1 MLSLSLINVL
11 KLSSHKNLPA
21 RRMFITERVRHR
33 RLNQI
38 FCVNTCS
45 ANPFFPHL
53 SLALSGGLIGLAASA
68 IGLAPDIDKYLHLL
82 ILPVLDCFDDP
93 ESRVCYYACESMYNI
108 SKVART
114 GVLEYFNQIF
124 DGLVKLFAHVDVDVK
139 NGAMLLDRLIKDI
152 VTETETFD
160 IESFIPLLVLHMRRT
175 KPYIRQLL
183 RKCSSL
189 YVIRR
194 RIN

>member
-1 MLSLSLINVL
+1 
-11 KLSSHKNLPA
+11 
-21 RRMFITERVRHR
+21 
-33 RLNQI
+33 
-38 FCVNTCS
+38 
-45 ANPFFPHL
+45 
-53 SLALSGGLIGLAASA
+53 
-68 IGLAPDIDKYLHLL
+68 
-82 ILPVLDCFDDP
+82 
-93 ESRVCYYACESMYNI
+93 MYNI